1 MNRCSWRPTA
11 SNKSLLAGISFPQH
25 WQSKYLSAMN
35 TVTLSKGKDGAI
47 RRRNPWVF
55 SGAIKRQDPDIQDGE
70 LVSVTAIDGEV
81 LGFGH
86 YATGGIR
93 VRLLAFGEDQM
104 PVKELLR
111 DQLLQAIALRKQL
124 GLSGDPLTNA
134 YRLVHAAGDGL
145 PGLVVDRYAS
155 VAVIQCHS
163 VGMHLLRD
171 TIAELLLEL
180 LGDQITSVYDKSAS
194 VLPNHYEAENGVLAG
209 ENTTEVIILEN
220 GRRFHVDI
228 AEGQKTGFFLD
239 QRENRWLLG
248 SYAAGK
254 KVLNTFCYTGGF
266 SVYALLGDA
275 AQVQSVDLSKS
286 AVDLTRENADRNGD
300 FGDKHQAYDADVMEW
315 LKEHAAD
322 QDYDVM
328 VVDPPAFAK
337 NKHKRHKAVQA
348 YKRLNAR
355 AMKAIKPG
363 GILFTFS
370 CSRVVDRQ
378 LFYDTIVAAGL
389 ESGRNCRVLHH
400 LSQGPDHPVN
410 LYHQEGEYLKGL
422 VVRVD

>member
-1 MNRCSWRPTA
+1 M
-11 SNKSLLAGISFPQH
+11 K
-25 WQSKYLSAMN
+25 

-47 RRRNPWVF
+47 RRRNPWIF
-55 SGAIKRQDPDIQDGE
+55 SGAIKREDNGIEDGE
-70 LVSVTAIDGEV
+70 LVAVDAIDGER

-93 VRLLAFGEDQM
+93 VRLLDFGEHEL
-104 PVKELLR
+104 PIEELLR
-111 DQLLQAIALRKQL
+111 DRLEDAIALRKQL
-124 GLSGDPLTNA
+124 GLSEDPLTNA

-145 PGLVVDRYAS
+145 PGLIVDRYAS

-163 VGMHLLRD
+163 VGMHLLKD
-171 TIAELLLEL
+171 TIAALLLEL
-180 LGDQITSVYDKSAS
+180 LSGTITTVYDKSS
-194 VLPNHYEAENGVLAG
+194 STLPGHYQAENGVLAG
-209 ENTTEVIILEN
+209 EELTELVILEN
-220 GRRFHVDI
+220 GRRFRVNVAD
-228 AEGQKTGFFLD
+228 GQKTGFFLD
-239 QRENRWLLG
+239 QRDNRWLLG
-248 SYAAGK
+248 SYAEGK
-254 KVLNTFCYTGGF
+254 KILNTFCYTGGF
-266 SVYALLGDA
+266 SVYALLGAA
-275 AQVQSVDLSKS
+275 AQVQSVDLSGS
-286 AVDLTRENADRNGD
+286 AITLTEDNVSRNGD
-300 FGDKHQAYDADVMEW
+300 FDPGRHEAHAADVMEW

-322 QDYDVM
+322 QDYDII

-363 GILFTFS
+363 GLLFTFS

-400 LSQGPDHPVN
+400 LSQGADHPVN

>member
-1 MNRCSWRPTA
+1 M
-11 SNKSLLAGISFPQH
+11 K
-25 WQSKYLSAMN
+25 
-35 TVTLSKGKDGAI
+35 TVTLNKGKDGAI

-55 SGAIKRQDPDIQDGE
+55 SGAIKREAGGIEDGE
-70 LVSVTAIDGEV
+70 LVSVEAIDGEV

-93 VRLLAFGEDQM
+93 VRLLHFGTEQLPIED
-104 PVKELLR
+104 LLR
-111 DQLLQAIALRKQL
+111 DRLTAAIALRAQL
-124 GLSGDPLTNA
+124 GLAGDPLTNG

-145 PGLVVDRYAS
+145 PGLIVDRYAS
-155 VAVIQCHS
+155 VAVVQCHS
-163 VGMHLLRD
+163 VGMYLLRD
-171 TIAELLLEL
+171 TIAQLLQDL
-180 LGDQITSVYDKSAS
+180 LPEITTIYNKSAAT
-194 VLPNHYEAENGVLAG
+194 LPGHYPSENSVLAG
-209 ENTTEVIILEN
+209 DELTEVVILEN
-220 GRRFHVDI
+220 GRRFRVNV

-239 QRENRWLLG
+239 QRDNRWLLG

-275 AQVQSVDLSKS
+275 AQVQSVDLSGS
-286 AVDLTRENADRNGD
+286 AIDLTEDNVSRNGEFTD
-300 FGDKHQAYDADVMEW
+300 DQHQAYAADVMEW
-315 LKEHAAD
+315 LKENAEA
-322 QDYDVM
+322 QSYDII

-355 AMKAIKPG
+355 ALQAIKPG
-363 GILFTFS
+363 GLLFTFS

-389 ESGRNCRVLHH
+389 EAGRDCQVLHH
-400 LSQGPDHPVN
+400 MSQGADHPVS

-422 VVRVD
+422 VVRVS

>member
-1 MNRCSWRPTA
+1 MKTITL
-11 SNKSLLAGISFPQH
+11 NK
-25 WQSKYLSAMN
+25 N
-35 TVTLSKGKDGAI
+35 KDGAI

-55 SGAIKRQDPDIQDGE
+55 SGAIKREDAGIEDGE
-70 LVSVTAIDGEV
+70 LVSVQAIEGDI

-93 VRLLAFGEDQM
+93 VRLLHFGDEQL
-104 PVKELLR
+104 PVEEILRTRLLAAIELR
-111 DQLLQAIALRKQL
+111 AQL
-124 GLSGDPLTNA
+124 GLAGDPLTNA

-163 VGMHLLRD
+163 VGMHLVRD
-171 TIAELLLEL
+171 RIAALLMELLPGALE
-180 LGDQITSVYDKSAS
+180 TVYDKSS
-194 VLPNHYEAENGVLAG
+194 NTLPGHYPAENSLLAG
-209 ENTTEVIILEN
+209 SDVTDVVILEN
-220 GRRFHVDI
+220 GRRFHVDV
-228 AEGQKTGFFLD
+228 ANGQKTGFFLD

-248 SYAAGK
+248 SYAADK

-275 AQVQSVDLSKS
+275 ARVQSVDLSSS
-286 AVDLTRENADRNGD
+286 AIELTDENVGRNGD
-300 FGDKHQAYDADVMEW
+300 FPDEKHTAYAEDVMEW
-315 LKEHAAD
+315 LKANAEAHA
-322 QDYDVM
+322 YDIII
-328 VVDPPAFAK
+328 VDPPAFAK

-355 AMKAIKPG
+355 AINAIKPG
-363 GILFTFS
+363 GLLFTFS

-389 ESGRNCRVLHH
+389 ESGRDCRVLHH

-422 VVRVD
+422 VVRVE

>member
-1 MNRCSWRPTA
+1 MRKLT
-11 SNKSLLAGISFPQH
+11 LL
-25 WQSKYLSAMN
+25 
-35 TVTLSKGKDGAI
+35 KGKDGAI

-55 SGAIKRQDPDIQDGE
+55 SGAIKREEEGIEDGD
-70 LVSVTAIDGEV
+70 LVAVEAINGDR
-81 LGFGH
+81 LGYGH

-93 VRLLAFGEDQM
+93 VRLLEFGNDEL
-104 PVKELLR
+104 PIEELLR
-111 DQLLQAIALRKQL
+111 DRLTAALDLRTQL
-124 GLSGDPLTNA
+124 GLSTDPLTNA

-145 PGLVVDRYAS
+145 PGLVIDRYAS

-163 VGMHLLRD
+163 VGMHLLRS
-171 TIAELLLEL
+171 TIAALILEL
-180 LGDQITSVYDKSAS
+180 VPEIIETVFDKSAN
-194 VLPNHYEAENGVLAG
+194 VLPGHYQAENGHLAG
-209 ENTTEVIILEN
+209 QEITEVVILEN
-220 GRRFHVDI
+220 GRRFHVDV

-248 SYAAGK
+248 SYSSGK

-275 AQVQSVDLSKS
+275 AQVQSVDLSSS
-286 AVDLTRENADRNGD
+286 AVALTRENVERNGE
-300 FGDKHQAYDADVMEW
+300 FQDKHEAYAEDVMDW
-315 LKEHAAD
+315 LKEHAGD
-322 QDYDVM
+322 LEYDVI

-363 GILFTFS
+363 GLLFTFS

-389 ESGRNCRVLHH
+389 EANRNCRVLHH
-400 LSQGPDHPVN
+400 MSQGADHPVN

>member
-1 MNRCSWRPTA
+1 MKT
-11 SNKSLLAGISFPQH
+11 I
-25 WQSKYLSAMN
+25 
-35 TVTLSKGKDGAI
+35 TLSKGKDGAI

-55 SGAIKRQDPDIQDGE
+55 SGAVKREATGIEDGE
-70 LVSVTAIDGEV
+70 LVSVEAIDGEV

-93 VRLLAFGEDQM
+93 VRLLHFGTDQLPIEDI
-104 PVKELLR
+104 LR
-111 DQLLQAIALRKQL
+111 DRLTAAIALRAQL
-124 GLSGDPLTNA
+124 GLAGDPLTNG

-145 PGLVVDRYAS
+145 PGLIIDRYAS
-155 VAVIQCHS
+155 VAVVQCHS

-171 TIAELLLEL
+171 TIAQLLQELLPE
-180 LGDQITSVYDKSAS
+180 ITTVYDKSAAT
-194 VLPNHYEAENGVLAG
+194 LPGHYPSENSILAG
-209 ENTTEVIILEN
+209 EDVTEVVILEN
-220 GRRFHVDI
+220 GRRFRVNV

-239 QRENRWLLG
+239 QRDNRWLLG

-275 AQVQSVDLSKS
+275 AQVQSVDLSGS
-286 AVDLTRENADRNGD
+286 AIDLTEDNVNRNGEFED
-300 FGDKHQAYDADVMEW
+300 TKHQAYAADVMEW
-315 LKEHAAD
+315 LKANAEE
-322 QDYDVM
+322 QSYDII

-355 AMKAIKPG
+355 AMQAIKPG
-363 GILFTFS
+363 GLLFTFS

-389 ESGRNCRVLHH
+389 EAGRDCQVLHH
-400 LSQGPDHPVN
+400 MSQGADHPVS

-422 VVRVD
+422 VVRVG

>member
-1 MNRCSWRPTA
+1 MRKLT
-11 SNKSLLAGISFPQH
+11 LL
-25 WQSKYLSAMN
+25 
-35 TVTLSKGKDGAI
+35 KGKDGAI

-55 SGAIKRQDPDIQDGE
+55 SGAIKREEEGVEDGD
-70 LVSVTAIDGEV
+70 LVAVEAINGDR
-81 LGFGH
+81 LGYGH

-93 VRLLAFGEDQM
+93 VRLLEFGNDEL
-104 PVKELLR
+104 PIEELLR
-111 DQLLQAIALRKQL
+111 DRLTAALDLRTQL
-124 GLSGDPLTNA
+124 GLSTDPLTNA

-145 PGLVVDRYAS
+145 PGLVIDRYAS

-163 VGMHLLRD
+163 VGMHLLRS
-171 TIAELLLEL
+171 TIAALILEL
-180 LGDQITSVYDKSAS
+180 VPEIIETVFDKSAN
-194 VLPNHYEAENGVLAG
+194 VLPGHYQAENGHLAG
-209 ENTTEVIILEN
+209 QEITEVVILEN
-220 GRRFHVDI
+220 GRRFHVDV

-248 SYAAGK
+248 SYSSGK

-275 AQVQSVDLSKS
+275 AQVQSVDLSSS
-286 AVDLTRENADRNGD
+286 AVALTRENVERNGE
-300 FGDKHQAYDADVMEW
+300 FQAKHEAYAEDVMDW
-315 LKEHAAD
+315 LKEHAGD
-322 QDYDVM
+322 LEYDVI

-363 GILFTFS
+363 GLLFTFS

-389 ESGRNCRVLHH
+389 EANRNCRVLHH
-400 LSQGPDHPVN
+400 MSQGADHPVN